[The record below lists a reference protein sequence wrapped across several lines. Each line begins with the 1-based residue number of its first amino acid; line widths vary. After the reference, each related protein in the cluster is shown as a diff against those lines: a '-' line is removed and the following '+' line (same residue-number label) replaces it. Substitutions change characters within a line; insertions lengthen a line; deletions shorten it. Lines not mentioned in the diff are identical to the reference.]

1 MPFPVAS
8 RKWQISSAGGNL
20 PRWRRDGKEIFY
32 AASDNRVMAVTVD
45 GDRPALEVGPAR
57 PLFEARPVGLRS
69 FFDVSAD
76 GRRFLVNSL
85 RGESLS
91 SSITILQNWNAAP
104 KP

>member
-1 MPFPVAS
+1 M
-8 RKWQISSAGGNL
+8 

-45 GDRPALEVGPAR
+45 IDRPVLEVGPAR
-57 PLFEARPVGLRS
+57 ALFEARPVGLRS

-85 RGESLS
+85 HGESLS
-91 SSITILQNWNAAP
+91 SSITILQNWDVGLTP
-104 KP
+104 